1 MVGGLN
7 MEKYREMIKKI
18 IRNLEADL
26 EIESDKIEQ
35 IYIRGKIVGLYKA
48 LNASYDIEVR
58 Q

>member
-1 MVGGLN
+1 